1 MKRVDHPLV
10 YLSAHTHEGWWA
22 MHRLGNRSLLELNV
36 SSLSDWPI
44 AYRRISFA
52 YDTSANRIKVA
63 ADLMPMLDSPPQS
76 DQEIRNAWVRPACAE
91 VNVPVEKISRRDQT
105 IVKAQRE
112 SRGTLFDWV
121 FESFEGVSDAAR
133 MTLYE
138 HAHHYQDGLLDVII
152 GTYAD
157 LEGLVP
163 EMAEVSLPS
172 FCEAGAVKACAAA
185 LIGQPR
191 DKLAASIESYRKK
204 AIFANTVGEQ
214 LDDIQDLRAKAYM
227 TCRAAI
233 AAKDDFDMTPEDK
246 RPGGTEE
253 RRRNRDFFRVEATV
267 GMEWSPQST
276 STR

>member
-1 MKRVDHPLV
+1 
-10 YLSAHTHEGWWA
+10 

-63 ADLMPMLDSPPQS
+63 ADLMPMFGSPPQS
-76 DQEIRNAWVRPACAE
+76 DQAIRDAWVQQACTA
-91 VNVPVEKISRRDQT
+91 VDVPIEKIIRRDHSV
-105 IVKAQRE
+105 VKAQRE
-112 SRGTLFDWV
+112 SRGTLIDWA
-121 FESFEGVSDAAR
+121 FESFEGVSDSAR
-133 MTLYE
+133 MLLYE
-138 HAHHYQDGLLDVII
+138 HAHHYQDSLLDVII

-157 LEGLVP
+157 LEGRVP
-163 EMAEVSLPS
+163 EMVEVVVPS

-191 DKLAASIESYRKK
+191 DNLAASIESYRKK

-214 LDDIQDLRAKAYM
+214 LDDIQDPNAKAYM

-233 AAKDDFDMTPEDK
+233 AAKDDFNMTPEDK

-267 GMEWSPQST
+267 GMEWSSQSA

>member
-52 YDTSANRIKVA
+52 YETSANRIKVA

-76 DQEIRNAWVRPACAE
+76 DREIRNAWVRQACAE
-91 VNVPVEKISRRDQT
+91 VDVPVETISRRDQT

-157 LEGLVP
+157 LEGRLP
-163 EMAEVSLPS
+163 EMVEVVVPS
-172 FCEAGAVKACAAA
+172 FCEAGAVKACAVA
-185 LIGQPR
+185 LKSQPR
-191 DKLAASIESYRKK
+191 GNLAASIESYRKK

-214 LDDIQDLRAKAYM
+214 LDDIQDPNAKAYM

-267 GMEWSPQST
+267 GMEWPPQSA

>member
-1 MKRVDHPLV
+1 MKRADHPLV

-44 AYRRISFA
+44 AYRRVSFA
-52 YDTSANRIKVA
+52 YDPSANRIKVA
-63 ADLMPMLDSPPQS
+63 GDLMPMLDTPPRS
-76 DQEIRNAWVRPACAE
+76 DQEIRDAWVQQACSR
-91 VNVPVEKISRRDQT
+91 VDVPMAKISRRDLA

-112 SRGTLFDWV
+112 SRGTLLDWV

-152 GTYAD
+152 GTYSD

-163 EMAEVSLPS
+163 EMAGVSLPS

-185 LIGQPR
+185 LISQPR
-191 DKLAASIESYRKK
+191 DNLAASIESYRKK

-233 AAKDDFDMTPEDK
+233 AAKDDFDLTPEDK

-253 RRRNRDFFRVEATV
+253 RRGNRDFFRVEATV
-267 GMEWSPQST
+267 GMEWSTQSA